1 MLINSKIALISKSI
15 IFPKLSEFSPP
26 FSPPPNTHILVKSFV
41 REMWTVITE
50 TETVVIT
57 SQNDDDKYIRIQS
70 CDVNGNDKYGKMFN

>member
-1 MLINSKIALISKSI
+1 
-15 IFPKLSEFSPP
+15 
-26 FSPPPNTHILVKSFV
+26 
-41 REMWTVITE
+41 MWTVITE